1 MPAARFTAAAPPWA
15 CSTWS
20 PGTCAPRAMGSFLWG
35 CSTKRRP
42 GARSSL
48 PEHLWR
54 SADPNPPPFVSAK
67 PPLGV
72 LLLSQPEER
81 AATSGDDGLVRR
93 LSAFPIRQSATP
105 LYDLF
110 HLFRCSELEDSGG
123 GASGLLQGR

>member
-1 MPAARFTAAAPPWA
+1 
-15 CSTWS
+15 
-20 PGTCAPRAMGSFLWG
+20 MGSFLWAS
-35 CSTKRRP
+35 STKRRP
-42 GARSSL
+42 VARLSL
-48 PEHLWR
+48 PEHLWE
-54 SADPNPPPFVSAK
+54 STEANPPLLVSAK
-67 PPLGV
+67 PPLRI

-81 AATSGDDGLVRR
+81 AATSGDDGLVRL